1 MNLLLQKHQ
10 MELQVAL
17 QQIMA
22 IKNEEIAKAAN
33 KAQEME
39 NLIRRFEAEKSEFEK
54 IVKER
59 EAMIITLHNKLEEE
73 KKKLRVF
80 MENDAKSCCGEN
92 DEVRTEKRVRRGNN
106 IMFCPKCNTSS
117 SDVLFLP
124 CRHLSSCKA
133 CEASLKACP
142 ICGMEKNGVIE
153 IQSLISD

>member
-1 MNLLLQKHQ
+1 M
-10 MELQVAL
+10 AL

-39 NLIRRFEAEKSEFEK
+39 NLLRRFEAEKREFEK

-73 KKKLRVF
+73 KKKPRVF

-92 DEVRTEKRVRRGNN
+92 EEVRTEKRVRRGNN

-142 ICGMEKNGVIE
+142 MCGMEKNGVIE